1 MGGKTSTSSSSGGNN
16 NNNNNNNQA
25 NQIANQ
31 VKKDIGFSQTK
42 HPTEGIVNTY
52 AFKDGKKMKCT
63 EVKLQQQQKKEW
75 LKLD

>member
-1 MGGKTSTSSSSGGNN
+1 MGSKTSTSSSSGGGGGGS
-16 NNNNNNNQA
+16 NNNNNNQA
-25 NQIANQ
+25 NQIAKQ

-63 EVKLQQQQKKEW
+63 EVKPQQQQK
-75 LKLD
+75 